1 MIDELCSQTSFAGKM
16 GSDVFHYGA
25 NAVCFEKS
33 GRKYGMICSWATQ
46 VAYDRILMLL
56 GAQSVTG
63 RHITKGDI
71 IGVSVLSTLQEDVM
85 NTLGSGHSDEV
96 DKFGNLDYTLV
107 GSAILINNASV
118 NMVVEVIDVLHLPGV
133 EEDNLVYGLVKS
145 CTQSDAAMLSTR

>member
-1 MIDELCSQTSFAGKM
+1 M
-16 GSDVFHYGA
+16 GLDLFHYGA

-63 RHITKGDI
+63 KNISKGDV
-71 IGVSVLSTLQEDVM
+71 IGVSVLSTRQKDIM
-85 NTLGSGHSDEV
+85 NTLGSSHSDDV
-96 DKFGNLDYTLV
+96 DKFEDLDYTSV
-107 GSAILINNASV
+107 GTAILIDNASV
-118 NMVVEVIDVLHLPGV
+118 NMVVEVIDVFHLPGI

-145 CTQSDAAMLSTR
+145 HTQSDAAMLTTR